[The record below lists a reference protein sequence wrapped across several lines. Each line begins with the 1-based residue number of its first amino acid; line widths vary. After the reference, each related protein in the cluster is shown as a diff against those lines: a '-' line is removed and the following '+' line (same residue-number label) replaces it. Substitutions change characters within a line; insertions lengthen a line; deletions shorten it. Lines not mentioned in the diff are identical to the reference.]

1 MFLLTLSLIK
11 SSSSLLISEKL
22 SCICIRNSFSTGGSA
37 WCKMNWDSFNTF
49 GLLTKL
55 PCLPIRC
62 HLSSHDSLVGESGEG
77 GDLGGGEIL
86 RELAAT
92 QRAFVLLSSVSI
104 TDVVPHAW
112 CRRGK
117 VGMCAQN
124 VRFLLKTHQ
133 SLISLFTK
141 QK

>member
-1 MFLLTLSLIK
+1 MTALLGKAGRVAT
-11 SSSSLLISEKL
+11 
-22 SCICIRNSFSTGGSA
+22 
-37 WCKMNWDSFNTF
+37 W
-49 GLLTKL
+49 
-55 PCLPIRC
+55 
-62 HLSSHDSLVGESGEG
+62 
-77 GDLGGGEIL
+77 GGGEIL